1 MLFLDE
7 FPFYLLSYM
16 ISLLQGLPE
25 VLHPLGSLVCQES
38 FSVLTENKTGSHIFR
53 NKQQVRHLLLYDNQ
67 LIFCKQFSEK
77 AGVGYQFKFSLAI
90 ANLGMSSVV
99 KGDDKKLE
107 IWILGQSDVY
117 SLGAKTRKAKE
128 DFAVELRNV
137 IIKQK
142 ERNANRPV
150 RISQSIVYNEQMST
164 TSGVSSESLR
174 WVALEMI
181 IIVKSG
187 GDPTNIHTCEKY
199 RL

>member
-1 MLFLDE
+1 MGVRYCFVTLIKNWSFQ
-7 FPFYLLSYM
+7 F
-16 ISLLQGLPE
+16 QGLPE

-38 FSVLTENKTGSHIFR
+38 FSVLTENKTGAHIFR
-53 NKQQVRHLLLYDNQ
+53 NKQQVRHLLLYENQ
-67 LIFCKQFSEK
+67 LIFCKQFSDK
-77 AGVGYQFKFSLAI
+77 SGVSYQFKFSLAI
-90 ANLGMSSVV
+90 ANLGMSSVI

-107 IWILGQSDVY
+107 IWIIGQSDVY
-117 SLGAKTRKAKE
+117 SLGAKSRKSKE

-174 WVALEMI
+174 WV
-181 IIVKSG
+181 IVTIPVPGSNKNYK
-187 GDPTNIHTCEKY
+187 T
-199 RL
+199 